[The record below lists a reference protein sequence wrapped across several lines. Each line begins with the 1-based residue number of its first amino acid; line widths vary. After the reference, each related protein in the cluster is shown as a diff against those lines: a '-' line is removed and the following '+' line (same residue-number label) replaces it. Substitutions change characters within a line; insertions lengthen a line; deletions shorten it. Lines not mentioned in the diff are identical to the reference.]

1 MSLTKTIENVKEL
14 LTADD
19 FWQMGSQGDN
29 FELVRGEL
37 IEMTPPGGIHGS
49 AAVNLGS
56 LLLGFVKQEHLGF
69 VMTETGYK
77 LASNPDTIRGPDI
90 SFLSAAK
97 IPAGGLPEGYIDGPP
112 DLAAEIVSP
121 GDTASEIQD
130 KVQDYLASG
139 TQLVWVVYPQQRLV
153 IVYHPDGTAQTLRET
168 DTLSGEPVL
177 PGFFCQVADIF
188 G

>member
-1 MSLTKTIENVKEL
+1 MSLTKTMESVKEL
-14 LTADD
+14 LTAAD

-29 FELVRGEL
+29 FELVKGEL

-49 AAVNLGS
+49 AAVNLGF
-56 LLLGFVKQEHLGF
+56 LLLGFVKQKHLGY

-97 IPAGGLPEGYIDGPP
+97 IPAGELPEGYIDGPP

-121 GDTASEIQD
+121 GDTASEIQN
-130 KVQDYLASG
+130 KVQDYLAAG

-153 IVYHPDGTAQTLRET
+153 IVHRPDGTAQTRREA
-168 DTLSGEPVL
+168 DTLSGETVL
-177 PGFFCQVADIF
+177 PGFSCQVADIF